1 MTEHRRLPSILAV
14 VAASPDR
21 CKIHKPI
28 DAGERDF
35 LLPSTKKAPDIPWF
49 PERPAAG
56 HSCNNP
62 FQIRFARNNSIVSV
76 TYMSHQ
82 NDAARPGRRD
92 RAAANLA
99 AFSSAFGSL
108 AAAVCGICNLNSL
121 SR

>member
-1 MTEHRRLPSILAV
+1 LAV
-14 VAASPDR
+14 VAAAPDR
-21 CKIHKPI
+21 SKIHKPI
-28 DAGERDF
+28 DAGERHF
-35 LLPSTKKAPDIPWF
+35 LLPSTKIAPEIPGF
-49 PERPAAG
+49 RQQPAAG

-62 FQIRFARNNSIVSV
+62 FQIRTTTNNSIVSD

-82 NDAARPGRRD
+82 IDAARPGIGD